1 MIAKDVVKAVKRR
14 LQHKSSK
21 VQFLALTL
29 LETMVKN
36 CGDYVH
42 VQIAERN
49 ILGEMVK
56 IVRKKVRE
64 KILILLDCWQEAFGG
79 PGGKHPQYYWACE
92 ELRRSGVEFPKHS
105 LEAPAIFT
113 PPVTQTTLR
122 HAQAGY
128 GMPSNSSRRLDETMA
143 TEMENLSLSSLDSMR
158 NVMEL
163 LSDMLQAVNPSDRMA
178 IKDEVIVDLVN
189 RCRANQKKLMQMLTT
204 TGDEEL
210 LARGLDLNDGLQSLL
225 AKHDAIVSGLPVP
238 TQATNVSPQPTEKS
252 LSSSKHTEVKDSSA
266 SDSSPKP
273 NTNLSATVGTMT
285 KVQIYEDEEEED
297 EFAQLAR
304 SDDGLALVSTSS
316 TINPSS
322 TTATSVP
329 SNALALPDPPAQ
341 VKTTKEQDMIDL
353 LSITLSTTAASPD
366 TTPHAP
372 ASNPQAAP
380 SNGNMHQVPVSP
392 SVQGNPYPSQPY
404 PGNLGMASQNSYVVP
419 WAQPQ
424 PQLQQQFRPQ
434 LQPQTQPQFQS
445 QFQPQTQPQ
454 FHSQFQPQY
463 SSGYPPPPWAATP
476 GYSNNQNHLSA
487 NNMFSTP
494 RANATTSY
502 MPAQGAR
509 PLQHFNSFPA
519 RGINGSDNNGGF
531 PVIPGPR
538 SPAPAAGQ
546 KPFVPSYR
554 LFEDLN
560 VFGNADGKFKITNSN
575 TSSSLSGTAGQG
587 MVGGRK

>member
-1 MIAKDVVKAVKRR
+1 
-14 LQHKSSK
+14 
-21 VQFLALTL
+21 
-29 LETMVKN
+29 
-36 CGDYVH
+36 
-42 VQIAERN
+42 
-49 ILGEMVK
+49 
-56 IVRKKVRE
+56 
-64 KILILLDCWQEAFGG
+64 
-79 PGGKHPQYYWACE
+79 
-92 ELRRSGVEFPKHS
+92 
-105 LEAPAIFT
+105 
-113 PPVTQTTLR
+113 
-122 HAQAGY
+122 
-128 GMPSNSSRRLDETMA
+128 MPSNSSRRLDETMA

-304 SDDGLALVSTSS
+304 RHIKPRAIPPQNTSSGSDDGLALVSTSS